1 MLVKEQKKLNKF
13 KNKKKEIIMFICGY
27 HFPADMGNDVSFD
40 KVIEKVEE
48 GTNAAGKTVTLT
60 NETKEGTILDT
71 LTVPEG
77 TFAHTA
83 FVDYYENVAEMQGE
97 FKMVYYTN
105 KYQISEISK
114 SVDGDKTKDLCR
126 KLDDMN
132 LYRVKVA

>member
-1 MLVKEQKKLNKF
+1 
-13 KNKKKEIIMFICGY
+13 MFVCGY

-40 KVIEKVEE
+40 KVIEKVKE
-48 GTNAAGKTVTLT
+48 GIDATGKTVTLT
-60 NETKEGTILDT
+60 SETREGVKLEE
-71 LTVPEG
+71 LTVPAG

-83 FVDYYENVAEMQGE
+83 FVDYFTNTECAAKDGY
-97 FKMVYYTN
+97 KMIYYTN

-114 SVDGDKTKDLCR
+114 SVDGDKTKDLCK

>member
-1 MLVKEQKKLNKF
+1 
-13 KNKKKEIIMFICGY
+13 MFVCGY

-40 KVIEKVEE
+40 KVIEKVKD
-48 GTNAAGKTVTLT
+48 GIDATGKTVTLT
-60 NETKEGTILDT
+60 SETREGVKLEEI
-71 LTVPEG
+71 TVEEG
-77 TFAHTA
+77 SFAHTA
-83 FVDYYENVAEMQGE
+83 LVDYYENTECAEKDG

-114 SVDGDKTKDLCR
+114 SVDGGKTAELCK

>member
-1 MLVKEQKKLNKF
+1 
-13 KNKKKEIIMFICGY
+13 MFVCGY

-40 KVIEKVEE
+40 KVIEKVQD
-48 GTNAAGKTVTLT
+48 GIDATGKTVTLT
-60 NETKEGTILDT
+60 SETREGVKLEEIN
-71 LTVPEG
+71 VPEG

-83 FVDYYENVAEMQGE
+83 FVDYYTNTECAEKDG
-97 FKMVYYTN
+97 FKMIYYTN

-114 SVDGDKTKDLCR
+114 SVDGAATKDLCK

>member
-1 MLVKEQKKLNKF
+1 
-13 KNKKKEIIMFICGY
+13 MFICGY

-40 KVIEKVEE
+40 KVIEKIEE
-48 GTNAAGKTVTLT
+48 GTNAAGKTVTLIG
-60 NETKEGTILDT
+60 ETREGVKLETFE
-71 LTVPEG
+71 VPAE

-83 FVDYYENVAEMQGE
+83 LVDYFTNTECKEING

-114 SVDGDKTKDLCR
+114 SVDGDVTKAVCK